1 MMKSTA
7 LGGMTTFAL
16 GRVVVMKNLAMGG
29 GGGAVGMLM
38 SPTLLC
44 LVQIIVHGST
54 TIIVAGRQ

>member
-29 GGGAVGMLM
+29 GGGAVRFLEEGEEEEEEKEEE
-38 SPTLLC
+38 TNE
-44 LVQIIVHGST
+44 I
-54 TIIVAGRQ
+54 